1 MRKNFKE
8 DVLGKMKEIASDIVK
23 AIYGSLDRERKVSNF

>member
-23 AIYGSLDRERKVSNF
+23 ANYRSLDRERKVSNF